1 MAEQCHGCIVAG
13 AVFQFVRL
21 NSSAALLTNLR
32 RGLECLYF
40 IDIFRGIKLGLCSIL
55 SFLNSWMDGVAS
67 TNAVFYLSHSPH
79 RHPQKKG
86 GRPYLDGILTSIHMV
101 CLDIDGLYP
110 GQIWIRTIRHI
121 PLSFKCLQSDN
132 LMATFL
138 EFSTVPQQKY
148 QLN

>member
-55 SFLNSWMDGVAS
+55 SFLNSWIDGVAS
-67 TNAVFYLSHSPH
+67 TNAAPPSPTVH
-79 RHPQKKG
+79 TGTHKKREVG
-86 GRPYLDGILTSIHMV
+86 P
-101 CLDIDGLYP
+101 
-110 GQIWIRTIRHI
+110 IW
-121 PLSFKCLQSDN
+121 
-132 LMATFL
+132 M
-138 EFSTVPQQKY
+138 EY
-148 QLN
+148 